1 MPGLASDMASGS
13 QTLTANAINSSS
25 SSCPALACLAAH
37 QLDQLAPGSHCVVC
51 CKFHYH
57 IDQPRPD
64 QSQTDPTRPELSS
77 AVCSAVTIF
86 IYIYMSLRLG
96 LPGLDLAW
104 LGLAW
109 LAGNPSTSP
118 IHLCTRTR
126 PAVPHLIVTFELLS
140 YCRDKLIVKSCNCL
154 TMLAKII
161 SLCGSQR
168 RDEGTWGSTT
178 DRRYKDHDDCWS
190 ASTHIL
196 TKRTHPSR
204 HNPRTC
210 SSV

>member
-25 SSCPALACLAAH
+25 SSCPALPCPALACLAAH

-109 LAGNPSTSP
+109 LASNPSPSP
-118 IHLCTRTR
+118 FPSLHK
-126 PAVPHLIVTFELLS
+126 
-140 YCRDKLIVKSCNCL
+140 DKACCPPF
-154 TMLAKII
+154 
-161 SLCGSQR
+161 
-168 RDEGTWGSTT
+168 
-178 DRRYKDHDDCWS
+178 DC
-190 ASTHIL
+190 HF
-196 TKRTHPSR
+196 
-204 HNPRTC
+204 
-210 SSV
+210 